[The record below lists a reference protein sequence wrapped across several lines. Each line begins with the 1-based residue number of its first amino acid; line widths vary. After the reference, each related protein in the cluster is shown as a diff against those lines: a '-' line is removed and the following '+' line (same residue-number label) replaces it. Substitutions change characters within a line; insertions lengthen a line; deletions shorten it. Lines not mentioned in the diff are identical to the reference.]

1 MSQISIAAASPFGIA
16 AFIFLAL
23 GIAGMFGLVGKGA
36 RVSLS
41 VAGIGS
47 FAILFVVAMMF
58 PLPVPGSGD
67 DTQVVQDQPTPT
79 PIQTQEQTQ
88 ERVPLDVRGALQLL
102 AEAEEHSN
110 LGRTE
115 EARDAYGTA
124 LDLFRQAGNTE
135 SEALVLAALGD
146 LEKKTL
152 RFEKARAAYAEA
164 RKVFADARGTNG
176 GHLLLGLEALAT
188 HPDGEEAARRDLAEA
203 LLLYQQIEDP
213 NGLALVATITA
224 DLERN
229 LGNFDQAYIG
239 YRAAIVLMGD
249 GADRSQLADT
259 WYHLGEMELDL
270 GFHNTAAEA
279 LGKAVALYQ
288 SMGKYSDI
296 ALGQVAIAH
305 LNRIL
310 GDYEQSYLRYTAA
323 VDAYTGVGD
332 ADGQAASLLGVAE
345 INRLVGR
352 WGEARDYYSKAA
364 RLFDR
369 RGDAANTALAW
380 MNRSKVEIGV
390 QKAEP
395 LGLAAVVVENS
406 SDDRARG
413 LVFLTWGAYQASSR
427 DPTVAREFLG
437 LSSEAFQR
445 AGLVLGS
452 AAAIAEL
459 AALER
464 GLGNAATADQA
475 LAEAQTLMAGLEDPL
490 MAANQVLGLGNF
502 GQLRLHLADQG
513 EGVDHEVD
521 DEGAQEEAQSA
532 AADGP
537 PPEREVDP
545 HAEALIPYPKANA
558 EALAFLADVAALLAT
573 P

>member
-188 HPDGEEAARRDLAEA
+188 RPDGEEAARRDLAEA
-203 LLLYQQIEDP
+203 HLLYQQIEDP
-213 NGLALVATITA
+213 NGLA
-224 DLERN
+224 
-229 LGNFDQAYIG
+229 
-239 YRAAIVLMGD
+239 
-249 GADRSQLADT
+249 
-259 WYHLGEMELDL
+259 W
-270 GFHNTAAEA
+270 
-279 LGKAVALYQ
+279 
-288 SMGKYSDI
+288 
-296 ALGQVAIAH
+296 
-305 LNRIL
+305 
-310 GDYEQSYLRYTAA
+310 
-323 VDAYTGVGD
+323 
-332 ADGQAASLLGVAE
+332 
-345 INRLVGR
+345 
-352 WGEARDYYSKAA
+352 
-364 RLFDR
+364 
-369 RGDAANTALAW
+369 
-380 MNRSKVEIGV
+380 
-390 QKAEP
+390 
-395 LGLAAVVVENS
+395 
-406 SDDRARG
+406 
-413 LVFLTWGAYQASSR
+413 
-427 DPTVAREFLG
+427 
-437 LSSEAFQR
+437 
-445 AGLVLGS
+445 
-452 AAAIAEL
+452 
-459 AALER
+459 
-464 GLGNAATADQA
+464 
-475 LAEAQTLMAGLEDPL
+475 
-490 MAANQVLGLGNF
+490 
-502 GQLRLHLADQG
+502 
-513 EGVDHEVD
+513 
-521 DEGAQEEAQSA
+521 
-532 AADGP
+532 
-537 PPEREVDP
+537 
-545 HAEALIPYPKANA
+545 
-558 EALAFLADVAALLAT
+558 
-573 P
+573 